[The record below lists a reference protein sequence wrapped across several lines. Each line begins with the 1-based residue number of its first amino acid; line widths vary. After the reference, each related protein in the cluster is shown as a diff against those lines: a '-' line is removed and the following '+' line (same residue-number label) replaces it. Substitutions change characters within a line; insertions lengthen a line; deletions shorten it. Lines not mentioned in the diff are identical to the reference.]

1 MSILLDAL
9 KKSESQRQLGKTPT
23 INTAVESPGAERE
36 TEQQWIPLSMLALS
50 AVAIAWFGWQQFRE
64 PADMP
69 GAAGVDVVA
78 MPQVEEVQV
87 EEVQA
92 LENQAVENQI
102 PTEKKELSSMNRTP
116 DVLPGNAIKDKA
128 GLTTLTTDSS
138 EDAEERREKLSQS
151 FNSYEAEKD
160 SATDGEAGS
169 SPTTVAKTSP
179 DPAAAQPATDQT
191 LVAEDVPVAT
201 PARRASRLQPHEAEP
216 ISFWQLPQAFRDGL
230 PEFKIN
236 VLVYAEK
243 REERFLLINGQ
254 RLVEKEELI
263 DGVVLDEIRRDGA
276 VFQYRNYRFLVK
288 G

>member
-23 INTAVESPGAERE
+23 INTAVESPGAEWE

-64 PADMP
+64 PADTP

-78 MPQVEEVQV
+78 MPQVEEVQ
-87 EEVQA
+87 A
-92 LENQAVENQI
+92 IENQAVENQI

-116 DVLPGNAIKDKA
+116 DALPGNAIKDKA
-128 GLTTLTTDSS
+128 GLTTLPTDSS

-151 FNSYEAEKD
+151 FNSYEAERD
-160 SATDGEAGS
+160 PATDEEAGL
-169 SPTTVAKTSP
+169 SPTAVAKTSP
-179 DPAAAQPATDQT
+179 DPATAQPATDQS

-201 PARRASRLQPHEAEP
+201 PARRASRLQPHESEP
-216 ISFWQLPQAFRDGL
+216 IGFWQLPQEFRDGL

-243 REERFLLINGQ
+243 REDRFLLINGQ

-263 DGVVLDEIRRDGA
+263 DGVVLDEIRPDGA